1 MLISV
6 SYRRLGLLPYIFYC
20 LLLCPVLFQALSL
33 SPALAANTAD
43 PRQCLMEVGQAIDAA
58 DAAAFERLV
67 DVDAILD
74 AALTLFL
81 RDVQKPEVADQLPPL
96 LAVMFS
102 QAASGDAGGNRL
114 RDLLFSEVRAF
125 VINGVS
131 SGAFAGRTPSGGS
144 AQGMLAP
151 LFADASTGRK
161 EIRQISQPRPD
172 GHGWLVPFVVHDA
185 GNAESYPVL
194 GRVSPVENGFRLT
207 SVENLEE
214 LLGRVR
220 AESLN
225 LGQ

>member
-1 MLISV
+1 MLIPASC
-6 SYRRLGLLPYIFYC
+6 RRLGLLPYIFCC
-20 LLLCPVLFQALSL
+20 LFLGLGLFSML
-33 SPALAANTAD
+33 SPSPARAANTAD
-43 PRQCLMEVGQAIDAA
+43 PRQCLVEVGQAIDAA
-58 DAAAFERLV
+58 DAAVFERLV
-67 DVDAILD
+67 DVDAILG

-102 QAASGDAGGNRL
+102 QAASGDAGGNKL
-114 RDLLFSEVRAF
+114 RDLLFSEARAF

-131 SGAFAGRTPSGGS
+131 SGAFAGRAPSGGS

-161 EIRQISQPRPD
+161 EIRRIGQARPD

-194 GRVSPVENGFRLT
+194 GRLSPVENGFRLT

-225 LGQ
+225 LSQ

>member
-1 MLISV
+1 MRRAYRILPCYTGDVSGVCSALYELGGMVVIHDPSGCNSTYNTHDETRWYDQDSMIFIS
-6 SYRRLGLLPYIFYC
+6 GL
-20 LLLCPVLFQALSL
+20 SE
-33 SPALAANTAD
+33 
-43 PRQCLMEVGQAIDAA
+43 M
-58 DAAAFERLV
+58 
-67 DVDAILD
+67 DAILG

-96 LAVMFS
+96 LTVMFS
-102 QAASGDAGGNRL
+102 QAASGDAGGNKL
-114 RDLLFSEVRAF
+114 RDLLFSEARAF

-131 SGAFAGRTPSGGS
+131 SGAFAGRAPSGGS

-161 EIRQISQPRPD
+161 EIRRIGQARPD

-194 GRVSPVENGFRLT
+194 GRLSPVENGFRLT

-225 LGQ
+225 LSQ

>member
-1 MLISV
+1 MSV
-6 SYRRLGLLPYIFYC
+6 VHPRQGCAALRRAF
-20 LLLCPVLFQALSL
+20 LLLGVLAVLASVL
-33 SPALAANTAD
+33 VPAVRAAD
-43 PRQCLMEVGQAIDAA
+43 PRQCVADVGRAIDAA

-67 DVDAILD
+67 DV
-74 AALTLFL
+74 AA
-81 RDVQKPEVADQLPPL
+81 QLPPL

-102 QAASGDAGGNRL
+102 QAASGDSGGNNL
-114 RDLLFSEVRAF
+114 RTLLFSEARAF

-131 SGAFAGRTPSGGS
+131 SGAVAGRTPSGGA
-144 AQGMLAP
+144 AQWLLAP

-161 EIRQISQPRPD
+161 EIQRIGQARPD
-172 GHGWLVPFVVHDA
+172 NRGWLVPFVVHDA
-185 GNAESYPVL
+185 GNGESYNVL

-225 LGQ
+225 TAE

>member
-1 MLISV
+1 MSVVVPRRRRGALCCALLALGIFALLASV
-6 SYRRLGLLPYIFYC
+6 SVPFVR
-20 LLLCPVLFQALSL
+20 A
-33 SPALAANTAD
+33 AD
-43 PRQCLMEVGQAIDAA
+43 PRQCVADVGRAIDAA

-81 RDVQKPEVADQLPPL
+81 RDAQKPEVAARLPPL

-102 QAASGDAGGNRL
+102 QAASGDSGGNNL
-114 RDLLFSEVRAF
+114 RNLLFSDARAF

-131 SGAFAGRTPSGGS
+131 SGAFAGRTPSGGA
-144 AQGMLAP
+144 AQGLLAP

-161 EIRQISQPRPD
+161 EIRRIGQARSDNR
-172 GHGWLVPFVVHDA
+172 GWLVPFVVHDA
-185 GNAESYPVL
+185 GNGENYEVL

-214 LLGRVR
+214 LLDRVR

-225 LGQ
+225 VGE